1 MVAWPKSLSEE
12 PRPQMKVVGSWAHG
26 QELSSSFCEEDIR
39 GGNNVTIEVLVQQLD
54 RLLYDWVHSP
64 PALGRGQHS
73 RPKHLWI
80 QVDNCGGDNKNS
92 HICKFCA
99 TLVDRGVFLS
109 VTLAYLQV
117 GHTHEDIDAL
127 FSIMSSSI
135 KDLLSWD
142 TPMQMAERVQRR
154 MSNFMGTRLRPTKV
168 CSGLP
173 EGVRDW
179 RSWLDGLDFIR
190 ARRGVEN
197 ITGAHWLAFV
207 RRADVPLR
215 WANYEAVPAL
225 GGTDTSPNDVMLLV
239 KQFMS
244 DADLMQ
250 PPELM
255 LTAGASAML
264 QPLAGP
270 SAWDYRE
277 DIELNQIERLCKK
290 VELLCPSRAPVI
302 PYLQKWMARPR
313 VSTMPVPEP
322 VILQYLCRDRNGAD
336 LTQAMS
342 TALSRPAHDLIKP
355 LLVKRRRCTPADHD
369 LLANVT
375 FEQYVTSRKS
385 QGVDLHTAVRE
396 WNGRQALLWSQ

>member
-1 MVAWPKSLSEE
+1 M
-12 PRPQMKVVGSWAHG
+12 
-26 QELSSSFCEEDIR
+26 
-39 GGNNVTIEVLVQQLD
+39 
-54 RLLYDWVHSP
+54 
-64 PALGRGQHS
+64 
-73 RPKHLWI
+73 
-80 QVDNCGGDNKNS
+80 
-92 HICKFCA
+92 
-99 TLVDRGVFLS
+99 
-109 VTLAYLQV
+109 
-117 GHTHEDIDAL
+117 
-127 FSIMSSSI
+127 
-135 KDLLSWD
+135 
-142 TPMQMAERVQRR
+142 
-154 MSNFMGTRLRPTKV
+154 
-168 CSGLP
+168 
-173 EGVRDW
+173 RDW

-197 ITGAHWLAFV
+197 ITGAHWFAFV
-207 RRADVPLR
+207 HRADVPLR
-215 WANYEAVPAL
+215 WANYEAAPAL

-277 DIELNQIERLCKK
+277 DIEVNQIERLCKK

-302 PYLQKWMARPR
+302 PYLQEWMARPR

-322 VILQYLCRDRNGAD
+322 VILKYLCRDRNGAD
-336 LTQAMS
+336 LTQAMA
-342 TALSRPAHDLIKP
+342 TALQRPAHDLVKP

-375 FEQYVTSRKS
+375 FEQYVTSRNS